1 MRDWRHWND
10 VSLRLI
16 AQLVRLIPSAGPCS
30 ASKSRHSVQTPSA
43 VQIRVSLAVS
53 SHPPSAKNCF
63 FSTRLFAPAHFLS
76 GQQGLREPKAYTL
89 LLRRSGRRLGPS
101 ASARSSTRSS
111 GGPSTLVARGG
122 WGHVGRGQCWQ
133 PPAALRQTAC
143 PTSDA
148 SSLKP
153 LWPAEPAVLCK
164 TVVEPGLVP
173 NGAHRR

>member
-89 LLRRSGRRLGPS
+89 LLRLGSQRQAARPFGLGEVEYAVERRALDAGGMRRLRPRLAEGS
-101 ASARSSTRSS
+101 AGNRLLHCDRQHA
-111 GGPSTLVARGG
+111 
-122 WGHVGRGQCWQ
+122 
-133 PPAALRQTAC
+133 PPATR
-143 PTSDA
+143 
-148 SSLKP
+148 
-153 LWPAEPAVLCK
+153 PA
-164 TVVEPGLVP
+164 
-173 NGAHRR
+173 